1 MKKKTFFLMMM
12 AAVILSAC
20 STDENSDSKQTGHS
34 NLVLKIKGE
43 KPAPVNGETKASSAN
58 SESTINDFTIFVFKA
73 NGDNDITPKEYKSA
87 ASTVNLQ
94 ITTDASE
101 VYVIAN
107 TASNTDVQNALKAVT
122 KKSDLQA
129 IVGRGFNSDDS
140 PTQSNSSLWMSGNS
154 NISPS
159 QNANV
164 SVTVILKFIA
174 AKVRISEVTVDPSV
188 NIALSEVLVL
198 NAGGATKLI
207 PADNATSLI
216 PSFSASASTPF
227 YMSGVT
233 MDGSWSNKPNTYGV
247 NTAYKYTLTGDNTIT
262 TGKNQHDFYVFENDG
277 ANSHFEEKPTI
288 ITLKATNNS
297 NSETVYYS
305 VLFKMN
311 TSNDGYDDEI
321 IERGK
326 DYNITM
332 TIKKLGTEDPTIP
345 APQTTV
351 EVTLTPASWETVTM
365 DKTYQ

>member
-1 MKKKTFFLMMM
+1 MKTKSFFLMMM
-12 AAVILSAC
+12 VAVILSAC
-20 STDENSDSKQTGHS
+20 SNDELPGEKETGHS
-34 NLVLKIKGE
+34 NLVLKIQGE
-43 KPAPVNGETKASSAN
+43 KPAPASRNGSSATPN
-58 SESTINDFTIFVFKA
+58 GESTINNLILFVFKS
-73 NGDNDITPKEYKSA
+73 NGDNDIAPREYNTST
-87 ASTVNLQ
+87 STVNLQ
-94 ITTDASE
+94 ISTDASE

-107 TASNTDVQNALKAVT
+107 TAGNTDVRDALKAVT

-140 PTQSNSSLWMSGNS
+140 PTQSGTNLWMSGNS

-159 QNANV
+159 ANSNV
-164 SVTVILKFIA
+164 KATVTLKYIP
-174 AKVRISEVTVDPSV
+174 AKVRISAVTVDQGV
-188 NIALSEVLVL
+188 NIKLSEVLVF
-198 NAGGATKLI
+198 NAGGATSFI

-216 PSFSASASTPF
+216 PTFSVSAGTPF
-227 YMSGVT
+227 YISGVT
-233 MDGSWSNKPNTYGV
+233 MDGGWSSKPNTYGV

-288 ITLKATNNS
+288 ITLKATDNS
-297 NSETVYYS
+297 NSKTVYYS

-311 TSNDGYDDEI
+311 TSNEGYDDQI

-351 EVTLTPASWETVTM
+351 EVTLTPASWQTVTM